1 VSDFPDKSG
10 FPLRSN
16 GCQKTQLIII
26 LKERIAYIN
35 PQIAADEYGKNVLL
49 HIQVL
54 TVISFKKNAGFFKIR
69 RLIFL

>member
-1 VSDFPDKSG
+1 M
-10 FPLRSN
+10 
-16 GCQKTQLIII
+16 I